1 MIDKSIV
8 QELFESK
15 IFKLCFIVTLFL
27 SAARVLFGKII
38 VELSYGI
45 ALQIC
50 ITLIPTIMMAVIFIK
65 ICVRRYRKT
74 KQKYKWAKLIG
85 AIIFL
90 YIGLILCSVYLAHIS
105 FGYSLL
111 FVPVLLLP
119 AFYALTLTPQ
129 K

>member
-8 QELFESK
+8 RELFESK

-50 ITLIPTIMMAVIFIK
+50 ITLIPTIMMAVIVIK
-65 ICVRRYRKT
+65 ICVP
-74 KQKYKWAKLIG
+74 
-85 AIIFL
+85 
-90 YIGLILCSVYLAHIS
+90 LCVSLNETVALHVISV
-105 FGYSLL
+105 
-111 FVPVLLLP
+111 
-119 AFYALTLTPQ
+119 
-129 K
+129 